1 MVSGSYDV
9 NNETHSEAASLV
21 ASHLTADDE
30 ILNVVRCEECLL
42 PHCLK
47 LTVGSIFLLYQ
58 HCLLSR
64 V

>member
-47 LTVGSIFLLYQ
+47 FYWVAISV
-58 HCLLSR
+58 LSTMFAI
-64 V
+64 